1 MEIIL
6 YGIAFFVAT
15 IIIQYILHKM
25 GKIKSFWAGSTAI
38 VSMCVL
44 GIYFHSVN
52 YLAAII
58 GFIIADEIGKKLG
71 WH

>member
-15 IIIQYILHKM
+15 IIIQYVLHKL
-25 GKIKSFWAGSTAI
+25 GKNKSFWTGSTTI
-38 VSMCVL
+38 ISMCVL
-44 GIYFHSVN
+44 GICFHSVN

-58 GFIIADEIGKKLG
+58 GFIIADEIGGKLG